1 MNTVSAT
8 VAGIGIIVIIFEEII
23 MYDTVMWKS
32 SYAVAFIVSISG
44 PSHGN
49 LSTGFVGI
57 FLLILTMELAAVA
70 YLDSG
75 HSPEG

>member
-23 MYDTVMWKS
+23 TYDTMMWKS

-49 LSTGFVGI
+49 LLTGFV
-57 FLLILTMELAAVA
+57 
-70 YLDSG
+70 
-75 HSPEG
+75 